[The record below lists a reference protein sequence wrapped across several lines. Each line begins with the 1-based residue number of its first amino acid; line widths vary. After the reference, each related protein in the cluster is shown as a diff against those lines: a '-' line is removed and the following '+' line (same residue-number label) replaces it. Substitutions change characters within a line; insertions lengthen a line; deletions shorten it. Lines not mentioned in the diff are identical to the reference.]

1 MANTTFN
8 GPVRSEG
15 GFEQISKNSTT
26 GAITTNFDIDESG
39 NITDVGSI
47 TSDGAIATTG
57 AISTTSTISGRR
69 EVNVTFNA
77 AGAASASI
85 DASQSGHLFLINGTA
100 NNVITLPTPST
111 ANVGVHYE
119 FFLTV
124 AVGGSATT
132 TIVLPGSGVSDFQA
146 MLSLVAGTAANA
158 VSDVAGD
165 TLTLVNSTVANARVS
180 MTCVS
185 DDGTNSKWMTTALS
199 TPIATVA

>member
-1 MANTTFN
+1 MANSTFS
-8 GPVRSEG
+8 GPIRSEN
-15 GFEQISKNSTT
+15 GFEQITVDAST
-26 GAITTNFDIDESG
+26 GAETTNFDIDASG

-47 TSDGAIATTG
+47 ASDG
-57 AISTTSTISGRR
+57 AISTTSTILGKK
-69 EVNVTFNA
+69 VINTTFNA
-77 AGAASASI
+77 SAAKSESI
-85 DASQSGHLFLINGTA
+85 TAAQSGTLFLIDGTN
-100 NNVITLPTPST
+100 NNVITLPTVST

-119 FFLTV
+119 FQLTV
-124 AVGGSATT
+124 AVASGKTT
-132 TIVLPGSGVSDFQA
+132 TIVLPGSAVSAFQA

-165 TLTLVNSTVANARVS
+165 TLTLVAATVLNARVS

>member
-1 MANTTFN
+1 MANSTFS

-15 GFEQISKNSTT
+15 GFEQITVASST
-26 GAITTNFDIDESG
+26 GAITTNLDIS
-39 NITDVGSI
+39 S
-47 TSDGAIATTG
+47 TG
-57 AISTTSTISGRR
+57 AITTSSTINAKQ
-69 EVNVTFNA
+69 VIDTTFNA
-77 AGAASASI
+77 AGAASATLT
-85 DASQSGHLFLINGTA
+85 AAQSGTLFLINGTA
-100 NNVITLPTPST
+100 NNVITLPAVST
-111 ANVGVHYE
+111 ANVGVTYD

-124 AVGGSATT
+124 AVGGSTTT
-132 TIVLPGSGVSDFQA
+132 TIVLPGSAVSDFQA

-199 TPIATVA
+199 TPIATVS